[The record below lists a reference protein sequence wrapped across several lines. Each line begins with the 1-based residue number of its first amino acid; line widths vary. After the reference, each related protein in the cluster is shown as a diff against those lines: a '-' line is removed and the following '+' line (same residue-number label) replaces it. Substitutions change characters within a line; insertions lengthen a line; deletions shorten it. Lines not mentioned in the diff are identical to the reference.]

1 MSGMMPRRNK
11 PASNNPGERL
21 ADWQGERQTANPLV
35 GHVQASGS
43 PSNSSSEQENNQSYV
58 SDNSMMMAMSDTED
72 FRRENNTKVYIKSA
86 FYLYSSL
93 SGYGY

>member
-43 PSNSSSEQENNQSYV
+43 PSNSSSEQENNQSFV

-72 FRRENNTKVYIKSA
+72 FRRENNTKVYIISA

-93 SGYGY
+93 FGY